1 MINPKNAG
9 IRYFFGVEN
18 GENSRV
24 WGPFIRVSKL
34 GLMNCKENTFLSR
47 FLETCL
53 KKSHNILKIPHFLGL
68 EMSLKNEPD
77 SRV

>member
-1 MINPKNAG
+1 MIDPKNAG
-9 IRYFFGVEN
+9 IRSFFGVEN
-18 GENSRV
+18 GKNVRV
-24 WGPFIRVSKL
+24 WGPFIMASQL
-34 GLMNCKENTFLSR
+34 GLMNCKESTFLSR
-47 FLETCL
+47 FLETGL